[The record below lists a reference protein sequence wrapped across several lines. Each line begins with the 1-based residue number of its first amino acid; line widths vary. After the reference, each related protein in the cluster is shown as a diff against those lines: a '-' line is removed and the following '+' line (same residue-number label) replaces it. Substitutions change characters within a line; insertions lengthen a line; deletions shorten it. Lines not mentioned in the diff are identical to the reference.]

1 MQKFWRFASF
11 ERQNYSLIQLPRRFL
26 RGSMNNFY
34 ETLGVGPKATKEEI
48 ERIYKLQLKHFDPT
62 LGVDMDSIT
71 LAYQT
76 LSDPEKRFAYDLY
89 IS

>member
-1 MQKFWRFASF
+1 MQNFWRLPSLG
-11 ERQNYSLIQLPRRFL
+11 RQNYCLTQLPKRFL

-34 ETLGVGPKATKEEI
+34 ETLGVSPKATKAEI
-48 ERIYKLQLKHFDPT
+48 EHIYKLQLKHFDPT
-62 LGVDMDSIT
+62 LGIDMSAIT

-76 LSDPEKRFAYDLY
+76 LSDPEKRDAYDLY